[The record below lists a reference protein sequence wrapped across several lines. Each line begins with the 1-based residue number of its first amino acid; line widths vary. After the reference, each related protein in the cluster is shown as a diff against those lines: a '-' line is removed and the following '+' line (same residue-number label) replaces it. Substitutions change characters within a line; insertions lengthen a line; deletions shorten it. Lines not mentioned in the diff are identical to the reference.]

1 LVATRRHAE
10 RAPFAAS
17 RPALDR
23 SLDQVRPPHS
33 EMTVPAKRVPSGEL
47 LVPWTT
53 QNASTA
59 SGDLGETRLGPWPP
73 SLRGYAIFYQG
84 GDLAAS
90 VQRTRR
96 GAPVITWPTTE
107 PAASLEVDHER

>member
-1 LVATRRHAE
+1 MTAQTQSVASGESPARL
-10 RAPFAAS
+10 RAGNAPAAS
-17 RPALDR
+17 GAP
-23 SLDQVRPPHS
+23 
-33 EMTVPAKRVPSGEL
+33 
-47 LVPWTT
+47 
-53 QNASTA
+53 
-59 SGDLGETRLGPWPP
+59 GETRLGPWPR

-107 PAASLEVDHER
+107 RAASLEVDHER